1 MMGVPA
7 LLSLFSHFH
16 IVSGRSVSLRGR
28 RPAVFCVRTAGRG
41 IDIWEK
47 GTMISFI
54 IIIILIIKAVL
65 WRVFIIC

>member
-7 LLSLFSHFH
+7 LLNPVSDPN
-16 IVSGRSVSLRGR
+16 IVSGRPASLRGR
-28 RPAVFCVRTAGRG
+28 RPAAFCAAAAGEG
-41 IDIWEK
+41 LDIWKK

-54 IIIILIIKAVL
+54 IIMILIIKAVL